1 MGWYCPPPLKAVDC
15 VVRHLQ
21 QGEHQAWDAYVYR
34 CPNASHCHLSGW
46 GRVIERSYGHQPFY
60 LWAWANGEI
69 KGLLPLIRMRRFPW
83 RRSLVSLPFL
93 DDGGLCSMD
102 AQSRAQLY
110 EAAYRL
116 FEEQHAD
123 VLELRHRSRTE
134 LALPVR
140 GSKVI
145 LSLALAAHPDT
156 MWQRFNAKL
165 RNQIRKAMKSGLTA
179 TWSGREGLVDFYEVF
194 AANMRDLGSPVHSRQ
209 FFAAIFDEF
218 AESAQLML
226 VRKGQH
232 TIGGAVCLSFRGTL
246 LVPWAS
252 SDRAYFSLCPNNLLY
267 WEMIRWGCEQGYRRF
282 DFGRSSP
289 QSGTYYFKKQWGT
302 VEEPLHWQCLSRK
315 PGHAVMLHVDDPKYQ
330 WLIQAWRRL
339 PLSLTKVVGPWVRG
353 QVSS

>member
-1 MGWYCPPPLKAVDC
+1 MGWYRPPPLKAVEC
-15 VVRHLQ
+15 VVHQLQ
-21 QGEHQAWDAYVYR
+21 HGEHEAWDAYVYR
-34 CPNASHCHLSGW
+34 CPEASHCHLSGW
-46 GRVIERSYGHQPFY
+46 GRVIERSYGHRAFY

-69 KGLLPLIRMRRFPW
+69 TGILPLIRMRRFP
-83 RRSLVSLPFL
+83 RRQSLVSLPFL

-102 AQSRAQLY
+102 GQSRAQLY

-123 VLELRHRSRTE
+123 VLELRHRSSNDLE
-134 LALPVR
+134 LPVR

-145 LSLALAAHPDT
+145 LSLALTAHPDT
-156 MWQRFNAKL
+156 IWQRFNAKL

-179 TWSGREGLVDFYEVF
+179 VWSGREGLVDFYDVF

-226 VRKGQH
+226 VRKGQQ
-232 TIGGAVCLSFRGTL
+232 TIGGAVCLSFRDTL
-246 LVPWAS
+246 FVPWAS
-252 SDRAYFSLCPNNLLY
+252 SYRAYFALCPNNLLY
-267 WEMIRWGCEQGYRRF
+267 WEIIRWGCEQGYQRL

-289 QSGTYYFKKQWGT
+289 QSGTYYFKKQWGSS
-302 VEEPLHWQCLSRK
+302 EEPLHWQYLSRK
-315 PGHAVMLHVDDPKYQ
+315 QGHVATLHADDPKYQ
-330 WLIQAWRRL
+330 WLIQAWQHL

-353 QVSS
+353 KVSS